1 MCQENVHPQSKPT
14 QPGFFDDPTIFPPH
28 KTQFCCIP
36 STNSPPKNRLQAT
49 LQDHLFVPPNKISPQ
64 KRWITGFYAWNQREA
79 SYRGP
84 WAPWKLTV
92 ASAKWMLGRH
102 AFPFGKVTFQ
112 GRTVKL
118 RGVKENGQ
126 VAILKKRFSPFK
138 LFCNVAFF
146 CVSDAWNDD
155 DSTKSGGSP
164 KSSKKGATRSV

>member
-1 MCQENVHPQSKPT
+1 MCQENFHPQSKPT
-14 QPGFFDDPTIFPPH
+14 QPGFFYDGQSSQGTKPNLLYTLNKFTPKKPRKPPYKIISSFPP
-28 KTQFCCIP
+28 KK
-36 STNSPPKNRLQAT
+36 SLRKK
-49 LQDHLFVPPNKISPQ
+49 DG
-64 KRWITGFYAWNQREA
+64 ITGFYAWNQREA

-92 ASAKWMLGRH
+92 APAKWMLGRH